1 MRAPDG
7 THIARTEQYAK
18 QALQLIGEEV
28 GAENVDLSLGY
39 VGMIHSNFPVN
50 AVYQWSRGPEEVI
63 LYVGLNKRLGIRDEE
78 LKERLR
84 KRLSAAMPEVRF
96 SFEPSDIVNEVMSFG
111 SPTPVEIAVS
121 GPAFADDRQF
131 AEKVRQE
138 LARHSVSARSC
149 KSGNRST
156 IRRLT

>member
-1 MRAPDG
+1 
-7 THIARTEQYAK
+7 
-18 QALQLIGEEV
+18 
-28 GAENVDLSLGY
+28 
-39 VGMIHSNFPVN
+39 MIHSNFPVN
-50 AVYQWSRGPEEVI
+50 AVYQWSRGPEEAI

-121 GPAFADDRQF
+121 GPAFADDR
-131 AEKVRQE
+131 AYRRK
-138 LARHSVSARSC
+138 SAAGAGQAFRSCAIC

-156 IRRLT
+156 IRRLKSMSTGRKPVSPGSSPSMSRGPS